1 MALRSASIR
10 HIRSQVAWPSSRRLT
25 WSGAGSRSVAQCT
38 GRQEV
43 PEYSDYLI
51 LSEEDLWNQCQMET
65 FRASGPGGQHRNKT
79 DTAVRVRH
87 LPTGT
92 TATATGKFF
101 FLRNGFPGMDF
112 SSPNKRFDTR
122 ES

>member
-1 MALRSASIR
+1 M
-10 HIRSQVAWPSSRRLT
+10 
-25 WSGAGSRSVAQCT
+25 
-38 GRQEV
+38 